1 MLKRA
6 VCVFQLLI
14 QQKHAGLSLQWQI
27 MCVWIR
33 SQETWAH
40 SEYANKST
48 DNQLCWKLF
57 KQLFKP
63 QGRDML
69 QLEKHKESKK
79 WESESHSM
87 KIFWQC
93 MSLHSTLDYNGN
105 TLKHNDLPVRL

>member
-14 QQKHAGLSLQWQI
+14 QQKHDGLSLQWQI

-33 SQETWAH
+33 SQEIWAH

-48 DNQLCWKLF
+48 DNQLRWKLF

-105 TLKHNDLPVRL
+105 TLKHNDK